1 MQRTRRSVTYQDIQE
16 CLSPCSTTDEETTEP
31 CPEEYDTGD
40 FKTPGPA
47 VASSASGIKSSE
59 IKMGI
64 GKPVQVE
71 PCKHH
76 HDVEQL
82 VLECKEYFGRRV

>member
-47 VASSASGIKSSE
+47 VGLLARLYQKLGNKDGHRKAGTS
-59 IKMGI
+59 
-64 GKPVQVE
+64 
-71 PCKHH
+71 
-76 HDVEQL
+76 
-82 VLECKEYFGRRV
+82 